1 MIDTNSR
8 LHCSLE
14 IANGAKSYSP
24 AIAASGTSRTHADWQ
39 TLLPR
44 CHLSTLLLPLLAI
57 CWFASVGSAQPP
69 TSRTYA
75 ALPQSFEPVA
85 GQDKRAEFTSHGV
98 GYTLSVAPNTAHMQL
113 IHAAARPR
121 QTKSAS
127 LQFTLV
133 GANPE
138 ARAEA
143 MGLQAGKANYLIGN
157 NPDLWQ
163 TGIPQY
169 GRIEYR
175 QVYPGIDVAYYGN
188 HQQLEYDFIL
198 GPHADPGRIRLAI
211 DGADRIRIDKTG
223 DLVLTVGDAEI
234 RERKPVLYQD
244 TPNGR
249 RPVQGRYVARGKNQV
264 GFEVASYDK
273 NTPLVIDPVVVF
285 STYFGG
291 TGDDIA
297 LSLALDASN
306 NIYISGLTGSP
317 TLHGTYTIGAPSSS
331 GSDTA
336 AFVAKFSPA
345 GALIFST
352 FIGGSNDQAFA
363 SAVSLDSSGNIYLS
377 GNTSSATFPTLDPIQ
392 KTYGGGDDV
401 FVLEL
406 NPSGNAL
413 IYSTYLG
420 GSKLDYAT
428 GVAVDAS
435 GNTYVTGSTES
446 ANFPV
451 VNAVQ
456 PKLPGTLNT
465 FAVKIAPGGGS
476 FIYSTYY
483 GGSAVDFS
491 NGMTIDTAGDLILY
505 GDTSSTNF
513 PVLNALQPS
522 FCGWSAGQTVS
533 NNHGWV
539 AMLNPAGVPL
549 YATYICGSVA
559 GDAVRAGLVDSSG
572 NLIISGGTESAT
584 FPTLNA
590 FQSVYGGGTEDAFVM
605 RLTSTGALISSTYLG
620 GNGDDVGRGL
630 ALDSTG
636 TIYIVGGTAST
647 NFPTMA
653 PLQSANAGSY
663 DGFLTKMNPT
673 ASQLIFSTY
682 VGGSLSDEGY
692 SVKVDS
698 QANAYLVGITDSS
711 NFPTS
716 NAFQPKYGGGSD
728 DAFVAVVWTC
738 VFTLPPPGA
747 FPVGGASGVQSV
759 TTTPECG
766 WTATTG
772 TPWITITSSPASGT
786 GSGSVSYTVSP
797 NSGALRT
804 GSLTIGGQSVAIT
817 QAGAPLPT
825 LTVTLTNSA
834 SFTQGQNGATYT
846 ATVSN
851 SAAGSPTSGTV
862 TVTETVPAGLTLVSM
877 AGTGWTCSTNTCTR
891 SDALPAGSSYPQIT
905 ITVNVASNAPA
916 TVVDQVAVSGGGSAN
931 ASASDSTTV
940 IPSTFTS
947 ILTLTNTGSSPLTF
961 TSVTINGIVG
971 KNVTQTNNCPAT
983 LAVSGSCTIT
993 VTHQ

>member
-1 MIDTNSR
+1 
-8 LHCSLE
+8 
-14 IANGAKSYSP
+14 
-24 AIAASGTSRTHADWQ
+24 
-39 TLLPR
+39 
-44 CHLSTLLLPLLAI
+44 
-57 CWFASVGSAQPP
+57 
-69 TSRTYA
+69 
-75 ALPQSFEPVA
+75 
-85 GQDKRAEFTSHGV
+85 
-98 GYTLSVAPNTAHMQL
+98 
-113 IHAAARPR
+113 
-121 QTKSAS
+121 
-127 LQFTLV
+127 
-133 GANPE
+133 
-138 ARAEA
+138 
-143 MGLQAGKANYLIGN
+143 
-157 NPDLWQ
+157 
-163 TGIPQY
+163 
-169 GRIEYR
+169 
-175 QVYPGIDVAYYGN
+175 
-188 HQQLEYDFIL
+188 
-198 GPHADPGRIRLAI
+198 
-211 DGADRIRIDKTG
+211 
-223 DLVLTVGDAEI
+223 
-234 RERKPVLYQD
+234 
-244 TPNGR
+244 
-249 RPVQGRYVARGKNQV
+249 
-264 GFEVASYDK
+264 
-273 NTPLVIDPVVVF
+273 
-285 STYFGG
+285 
-291 TGDDIA
+291 
-297 LSLALDASN
+297 
-306 NIYISGLTGSP
+306 
-317 TLHGTYTIGAPSSS
+317 
-331 GSDTA
+331 
-336 AFVAKFSPA
+336 
-345 GALIFST
+345 
-352 FIGGSNDQAFA
+352 
-363 SAVSLDSSGNIYLS
+363 
-377 GNTSSATFPTLDPIQ
+377 
-392 KTYGGGDDV
+392 
-401 FVLEL
+401 
-406 NPSGNAL
+406 
-413 IYSTYLG
+413 
-420 GSKLDYAT
+420 
-428 GVAVDAS
+428 
-435 GNTYVTGSTES
+435 
-446 ANFPV
+446 
-451 VNAVQ
+451 
-456 PKLPGTLNT
+456 
-465 FAVKIAPGGGS
+465 
-476 FIYSTYY
+476 
-483 GGSAVDFS
+483 
-491 NGMTIDTAGDLILY
+491 
-505 GDTSSTNF
+505 
-513 PVLNALQPS
+513 
-522 FCGWSAGQTVS
+522 
-533 NNHGWV
+533 
-539 AMLNPAGVPL
+539 
-549 YATYICGSVA
+549 
-559 GDAVRAGLVDSSG
+559 
-572 NLIISGGTESAT
+572 
-584 FPTLNA
+584 
-590 FQSVYGGGTEDAFVM
+590 
-605 RLTSTGALISSTYLG
+605 
-620 GNGDDVGRGL
+620 
-630 ALDSTG
+630 
-636 TIYIVGGTAST
+636 
-647 NFPTMA
+647 MA